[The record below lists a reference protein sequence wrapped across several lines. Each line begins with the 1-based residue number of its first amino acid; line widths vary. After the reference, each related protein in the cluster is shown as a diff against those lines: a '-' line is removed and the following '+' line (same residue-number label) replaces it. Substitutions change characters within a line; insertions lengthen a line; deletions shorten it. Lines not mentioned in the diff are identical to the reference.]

1 MIKIP
6 TKKCNK
12 VNCNNLI
19 DFRESYCNEHKEL
32 KYESKKQY
40 DRRRYSNDKQV
51 RQTYNKKIWKKDIR
65 NNVLRRDNYVCRY
78 CEAKG
83 IIKKATLVDHF
94 ISVRDAY
101 EDRYNEANLYASCDR
116 CNTVKQ
122 SDEEKLRNG
131 EISREQYN
139 NNWKV

>member
-6 TKKCNK
+6 KKKCNK

-19 DFRESYCNEHKEL
+19 PFNESYCDEHKEL

-40 DRRRYSNDKQV
+40 DKQRYSNDKDV
-51 RQTYNKKIWKKDIR
+51 RQTYNKKIWKNIR
-65 NNVLRRDNYVCRY
+65 RNILIRDDYVCRY

-94 ISVRDAY
+94 ISVRDSY
-101 EDRYNEANLYASCDR
+101 EDRYNEENLVSSCDR
-116 CNTVKQ
+116 CNTLKQ
-122 SDEEKLRNG
+122 VDEEKLRNG
-131 EISREQYN
+131 EISRVQYN
-139 NNWKV
+139 KNWKV

>member
-6 TKKCNK
+6 KKICNK

-19 DFRESYCNEHKEL
+19 DFRESYCDEHKEL
-32 KYESKKQY
+32 KKESKKQY
-40 DRRRYSNDKQV
+40 DKQRYSNDKDV
-51 RQTYNKKIWKKDIR
+51 RQTYNKKIWKNIR
-65 NNVLRRDNYVCRY
+65 RNILIRDEHCCRY

-94 ISVRDAY
+94 ISVRDSY
-101 EDRYNEANLYASCDR
+101 EDRYNEDNLYSSCDR

-122 SDEEKLRNG
+122 VDEEKLRNG
-131 EISREQYN
+131 EITKGQFN
-139 NNWKV
+139 KNWKV